1 MVVRKGI
8 LLLATLLLSACGAGG
23 GGGGAPG
30 VSPTVS
36 VIPTTVQAVATF
48 LGIKTSAGTFAYYRD
63 GSVSTPISYMY
74 ARDINNDGVDEVF
87 FVAFEAQPNTLFTYS
102 NTSVHIF
109 GWENNVFKEITSTW
123 LPGISN
129 QVEGVGD
136 LVFGDFNGDG
146 KIDVFLSAYTDM
158 DFDTNAYALM
168 NTGSSFTKVSLGL
181 ARWQHGVTSADI
193 NRDGFDDVIV
203 AGYSSTS
210 PQYMGSATGLINY
223 SGMVGS
229 SGVAIGDFL
238 GTGTAQA
245 VFVDAGSNGGADSFI
260 YSMAINNVNRQITF
274 TKTVALPAPRLVSAE
289 DSTSRSHDI
298 RARAVDFD
306 SDGRLDI
313 VIFSYKANMVR
324 SLTESE
330 YKSEIQ
336 FLRNTGNGVF
346 VDVTDTVRSG
356 YDTSGYL
363 GYSPVFRDFNG
374 DGRLDLFVS
383 STDYFPSRAHKSTA
397 LLIQQANGT
406 YQVSNKSDFANAVES
421 QGGGQLLL
429 AKGPAG
435 KTYLVSEGPWAR
447 TSFST
452 VYIQPVNF

>member
-23 GGGGAPG
+23 GGGGTPG
-30 VSPTVS
+30 SNPNAS
-36 VIPTTVQAVATF
+36 AIPTTVQAVATF
-48 LGIKTSAGTFAYYRD
+48 LGTKTLAGTFTYYRD

-87 FVAFEAQPNTLFTYS
+87 FVAFAVQRNTLSTYGS
-102 NTSVHIF
+102 TSVHIF

-146 KIDVFLSAYTDM
+146 KIDVFLSAYTDT
-158 DFDTNAYALM
+158 DVDVNAYALM

-181 ARWQHGVTSADI
+181 ARWQHGVASADV

-203 AGYSSTS
+203 AGYANF
-210 PQYMGSATGLINY
+210 PQYMGSATGLVQY
-223 SGMVGS
+223 SGMIGS
-229 SGVAIGDFL
+229 SGVAVGDFL

-298 RARAVDFD
+298 RARAVDID

>member
-1 MVVRKGI
+1 MSVGKGI
-8 LLLATLLLSACGAGG
+8 LLMATLLLSACGAGG
-23 GGGGAPG
+23 GGGGTPG
-30 VSPTVS
+30 TGPNASA
-36 VIPTTVQAVATF
+36 IPTTVQAVATF
-48 LGIKTSAGTFAYYRD
+48 LGTKTLAGTFTYYRD

-87 FVAFEAQPNTLFTYS
+87 FVAFAVQRNTLSTYGS
-102 NTSVHIF
+102 TSVHIF

-146 KIDVFLSAYTDM
+146 KIDVFLSAYTDT
-158 DFDTNAYALM
+158 DVDVNAYALM

-181 ARWQHGVTSADI
+181 ARWQHGVASADV

-210 PQYMGSATGLINY
+210 PQYMGSATGLVQY

-229 SGVAIGDFL
+229 SGVAVGDFL

-245 VFVDAGSNGGADSFI
+245 VFVDASSNGGADSFI
-260 YSMAINNVNRQITF
+260 YSMAINNVTRQIIF
-274 TKTVALPAPRLVSAE
+274 TKTVTLPAPRLTSAE

-298 RARAVDFD
+298 RSRAVDFD

-313 VIFSYKANMVR
+313 VVFSYKANYTR
-324 SLTESE
+324 GLTESE

-346 VDVTDTVRSG
+346 VDVTDTIRVG
-356 YDTSGYL
+356 YDTTGYL
-363 GYSPVFRDFNG
+363 GYYPEFRDFNG
-374 DGRLDLFVS
+374 DGKLDLFS
-383 STDYFPSRAHKSTA
+383 SNTDFFSSRAHKSTT

-406 YQVSNKSDFANAVES
+406 YKDTGKSDFANAV
-421 QGGGQLLL
+421 GYGGQGLLT
-429 AKGPAG
+429 KGPSG
-435 KTYLVSEGPWAR
+435 KTYLVTEAPWAR

-452 VYIQPVNF
+452 VYVQPVNF

>member
-1 MVVRKGI
+1 MFRNQRMIHAVSLACTLI
-8 LLLATLLLSACGAGG
+8 LVACGAGG
-23 GGGGAPG
+23 GGASTSGTANNA
-30 VSPTVS
+30 
-36 VIPTTVQAVATF
+36 IPTTVQAVVTF
-48 LGIKTSAGTFAYYRD
+48 LDTKILAGTFAYYRD
-63 GSVSTPISYMY
+63 GSTNTPVSYMY
-74 ARDINNDGVDEVF
+74 ARDINKDGVDEVF
-87 FVAFEAQPNTLFTYS
+87 FVAFESQPNTQANYS
-102 NTSVHIF
+102 NTSIHIF

-123 LPGISN
+123 LPGTSN

-181 ARWQHGVTSADI
+181 ARWQHAVASADI

-203 AGYSSTS
+203 AGYSGNS
-210 PQYMGSATGLINY
+210 PQYMGSTTGLVNY
-223 SGMVGS
+223 SGMIGS
-229 SGVAIGDFL
+229 SGVAVGDFL

-245 VFVDAGSNGGADSFI
+245 VFVDAGSGLADSFI
-260 YSMAINNVNRQITF
+260 YTMTINNVARQITF
-274 TKTVALPAPRLVSAE
+274 TKTVTLPAPRLLATE
-289 DSTSRSHDI
+289 DSTNRSHDI
-298 RARAVDFD
+298 RTRAVDFD

-313 VIFSYKANMVR
+313 VIFSYKANYTR
-324 SLTESE
+324 SLLETE

-346 VDVTDTVRSG
+346 VDVTDTIRSG
-356 YDTSGYL
+356 YDTTGYL
-363 GYSPVFRDFNG
+363 GYYPEFRDFNS
-374 DGRLDLFVS
+374 DGRLDLFLS
-383 STDYFPSRAHKSTA
+383 QPDYFSSRAHKSTT

-406 YQVSNKSDFANAVES
+406 YKDTGKSDLSNAI
-421 QGGGQLLL
+421 GYGGQGLLT
-429 AKGPAG
+429 KGPAG
-435 KTYLVSEGPWAR
+435 KTYLVTEAPWAR

>member
-30 VSPTVS
+30 ASS
-36 VIPTTVQAVATF
+36 NASIIPTTVQAVATF
-48 LGIKTSAGTFAYYRD
+48 LGAKTLAGTFTYYRD

-87 FVAFEAQPNTLFTYS
+87 FVAFAVQRNTLATYGS
-102 NTSVHIF
+102 TSVHIF

-146 KIDVFLSAYTDM
+146 KIDVFLSAYTDT
-158 DFDTNAYALM
+158 DVDVNAYALM

-181 ARWQHGVTSADI
+181 ARWQHGVASADV

-210 PQYMGSATGLINY
+210 PQYMGSATGLVQY

-229 SGVAIGDFL
+229 SGVAVGDFL

-245 VFVDAGSNGGADSFI
+245 VFVDAGSADSVI
-260 YSMAINNVNRQITF
+260 YSMAINNVARQITF
-274 TKTVALPAPRLVSAE
+274 TKTVTLPAPRLRSVE
-289 DSTSRSHDI
+289 DATSSSHDV

-313 VIFSYKANMVR
+313 VVISYKANFTR
-324 SLTESE
+324 SLLETE

-356 YDTSGYL
+356 YDTTGYP
-363 GYSPVFRDFNG
+363 GYYPEFRDFNG
-374 DGRLDLFVS
+374 DGKLDLFLCQP
-383 STDYFPSRAHKSTA
+383 DYFPSRTHKSTT

-406 YQVSNKSDFANAVES
+406 YKDTGKSDFAIAI
-421 QGGGQLLL
+421 GYGGQGLLT
-429 AKGPAG
+429 KGPAG
-435 KTYLVSEGPWAR
+435 KTYLVTEAPWAR

>member
-30 VSPTVS
+30 ASPNAS
-36 VIPTTVQAVATF
+36 AIPTIVQAVSTF
-48 LGIKTSAGTFAYYRD
+48 LGTKTLAGTFTYYRD

-74 ARDINNDGVDEVF
+74 ARDLNNDGVDEVF
-87 FVAFEAQPNTLFTYS
+87 FVAFAVQRNTLSTYGS
-102 NTSVHIF
+102 TSVHIF

-146 KIDVFLSAYTDM
+146 KIDVFLSAYTDT
-158 DFDTNAYALM
+158 DVDVNAYALM

-181 ARWQHGVTSADI
+181 ARWQHGVASADV

-203 AGYSSTS
+203 AGYSSKS
-210 PQYMGSATGLINY
+210 PQYIGSATGLVQY

-229 SGVAIGDFL
+229 SGIAVGDFL

-245 VFVDAGSNGGADSFI
+245 VFVDVGTGSADSVI
-260 YSMAINNVNRQITF
+260 YSMSINNVTRMVTF
-274 TKTVALPAPRLVSAE
+274 TKSVTLPAPKLQSVKDA
-289 DSTSRSHDI
+289 TSSSHNI

-313 VIFSYKANMVR
+313 VVISYKADYTK
-324 SLTESE
+324 SLTETE

-346 VDVTDTVRSG
+346 VDVTDSIRVG
-356 YDTSGYL
+356 YDTTGYP
-363 GYSPVFRDFNG
+363 GYYPEFRDFNG
-374 DGRLDLFVS
+374 DGKLDLFS
-383 STDYFPSRAHKSTA
+383 SNPDFFSSRTHKSTT

-406 YQVSNKSDFANAVES
+406 YKDTGKSDFANAV
-421 QGGGQLLL
+421 GYGGQGLLT
-429 AKGPAG
+429 KGPAG
-435 KTYLVSEGPWAR
+435 KTYLVTEAPWAR

>member
-1 MVVRKGI
+1 MFGNTHIIHAVSLACTLI
-8 LLLATLLLSACGAGG
+8 LVACGAGG
-23 GGGGAPG
+23 GGPGTPGAANNAI
-30 VSPTVS
+30 PTV
-36 VIPTTVQAVATF
+36 VQAATF
-48 LGIKTSAGTFAYYRD
+48 LGTKTSAGSFAYYRD
-63 GSVSTPISYMY
+63 GSTNNPVSYMY
-74 ARDINNDGVDEVF
+74 SRDINNDGVDEVF
-87 FVAFEAQPNTLFTYS
+87 FVAFETQPNTQANYS
-102 NTSVHIF
+102 NTSIHIF
-109 GWENNVFKEITSTW
+109 GWENSVFKEITSTW
-123 LPGISN
+123 LPGTSN

-181 ARWQHGVTSADI
+181 ARWQHGVASADV

-203 AGYSSTS
+203 AGYANF
-210 PQYMGSATGLINY
+210 PQYMGSATGLVQY
-223 SGMVGS
+223 SGMIGS
-229 SGVAIGDFL
+229 SGVAVGDFL

-245 VFVDAGSNGGADSFI
+245 VFVDASSNGGADSFI
-260 YSMAINNVNRQITF
+260 YTMTINNVAKQITF
-274 TKTVALPAPRLVSAE
+274 TKTVTLPAPRLVATE
-289 DSTSRSHDI
+289 DSSNRSHDI

-313 VIFSYKANMVR
+313 VIFSYKSNMVR
-324 SLTESE
+324 GLTETE

-336 FLRNTGNGVF
+336 FLRNMGNGVF

-356 YDTSGYL
+356 YDTTGYP
-363 GYSPVFRDFNG
+363 GYYPVFQDFNG
-374 DGRLDLFVS
+374 DGRLDLFLS
-383 STDYFPSRAHKSTA
+383 QPDYFPSRTHKSTT

-406 YQVSNKSDFANAVES
+406 YKDTGKSDFANAV
-421 QGGGQLLL
+421 GYGGQGLL

-435 KTYLVSEGPWAR
+435 KTYLVTESAWAR
-447 TSFST
+447 TSFTT

>member
-1 MVVRKGI
+1 MAVGKGI

-23 GGGGAPG
+23 GGPSAPG
-30 VSPTVS
+30 TSNN

-48 LGIKTSAGTFAYYRD
+48 LGTKISAGSFAYYRD

-74 ARDINNDGVDEVF
+74 AQDINKDGVDEVF
-87 FVAFEAQPNTLFTYS
+87 FVAFEAQPNTQATYS

-158 DFDTNAYALM
+158 DVDVNAYALM

-181 ARWQHGVTSADI
+181 ARWQHGVASADV

-210 PQYMGSATGLINY
+210 PQYMGSATGLVQY
-223 SGMVGS
+223 SGMIGS
-229 SGVAIGDFL
+229 SGVAVGDFL

-260 YSMAINNVNRQITF
+260 YSMAINNANRQITF

-313 VIFSYKANMVR
+313 VIFSYKANMTR
-324 SLTESE
+324 SLTEAE

-356 YDTSGYL
+356 YDTTGYL
-363 GYSPVFRDFNG
+363 GYYPVFKDFNG

-383 STDYFPSRAHKSTA
+383 STDYFPSRTHKSTA
-397 LLIQQANGT
+397 LLIQQDNGK

-447 TSFST
+447 TSFTT
-452 VYIQPVNF
+452 VFVQPVNF

>member
-1 MVVRKGI
+1 MAIGKGM

-23 GGGGAPG
+23 GGPSAPG
-30 VSPTVS
+30 ARNN

-48 LGIKTSAGTFAYYRD
+48 LGTKTLAGTFTYYRD

-87 FVAFEAQPNTLFTYS
+87 FVAFAVQRNTLSTYGS
-102 NTSVHIF
+102 TSVHIF

-146 KIDVFLSAYTDM
+146 KIDVFLSAYTDT
-158 DFDTNAYALM
+158 DVDVNAYALM

-181 ARWQHGVTSADI
+181 ARWQHGVASADV

-203 AGYSSTS
+203 AGYSSAS
-210 PQYMGSATGLINY
+210 PQYMGSASGLVQY

-229 SGVAIGDFL
+229 SGVAVGDFL

-245 VFVDAGSNGGADSFI
+245 VFVDAGSADSVI
-260 YSMAINNVNRQITF
+260 YSMSINNVARQITF
-274 TKTVALPAPRLVSAE
+274 TKTVTLPAPRLRSVE
-289 DSTSRSHDI
+289 DATSSSHDV

-313 VIFSYKANMVR
+313 VVISYKANFTR
-324 SLTESE
+324 SLTDSE

-346 VDVTDTVRSG
+346 VDVTDSVRVG
-356 YDTSGYL
+356 YDTTGYP
-363 GYSPVFRDFNG
+363 GYYPEFRDFNG
-374 DGRLDLFVS
+374 DGKLDLFLCQP
-383 STDYFPSRAHKSTA
+383 DYFPNRVHKSTT

-406 YQVSNKSDFANAVES
+406 YKDTGKSDFANAV
-421 QGGGQLLL
+421 GYGGQGLLT
-429 AKGPAG
+429 KGPAG
-435 KTYLVSEGPWAR
+435 KTYLVTEAPWAR

>member
-1 MVVRKGI
+1 MAVGKGI

-30 VSPTVS
+30 ASNN

-48 LGIKTSAGTFAYYRD
+48 LGTKISAGSFAYYRD

-74 ARDINNDGVDEVF
+74 AQDINKDGVDEVF
-87 FVAFEAQPNTLFTYS
+87 FVAFEAQPNTLATYS

-158 DFDTNAYALM
+158 DVDVNAYALM

-181 ARWQHGVTSADI
+181 ARWQHGVASADV

-203 AGYSSTS
+203 AGYSSAS
-210 PQYMGSATGLINY
+210 PQYMGSSAGLVQY

-229 SGVAIGDFL
+229 SGVAVGDFL

-245 VFVDAGSNGGADSFI
+245 VFVDAGSADSVI
-260 YSMAINNVNRQITF
+260 YSMSINNGSRQITF
-274 TKTVALPAPRLVSAE
+274 TKSVTLPAPRLRSVE
-289 DSTSRSHDI
+289 DATSSSHDI

-313 VIFSYKANMVR
+313 VVFSYKANFTR

-363 GYSPVFRDFNG
+363 GYYPVFKDFNG

-397 LLIQQANGT
+397 LLIQQANGK

-447 TSFST
+447 TSFTT
-452 VYIQPVNF
+452 VFVQPVNF

>member
-1 MVVRKGI
+1 MFRNQRMIHAISLACTLI
-8 LLLATLLLSACGAGG
+8 LVACGAGG
-23 GGGGAPG
+23 GGASTSGTANNA
-30 VSPTVS
+30 
-36 VIPTTVQAVATF
+36 IPTTVQAVVTF
-48 LGIKTSAGTFAYYRD
+48 LDTKILAGTFAYYRD
-63 GSVSTPISYMY
+63 GSTNTPVSYMY
-74 ARDINNDGVDEVF
+74 ARDINKDGVDEVF
-87 FVAFEAQPNTLFTYS
+87 FVAFESQPNTQANYS
-102 NTSVHIF
+102 NTSIHIF

-181 ARWQHGVTSADI
+181 ARWQHAVVSADI

-203 AGYSSTS
+203 AGYSGNS
-210 PQYMGSATGLINY
+210 PQYMGSTTGLVNY
-223 SGMVGS
+223 SGMIGS
-229 SGVAIGDFL
+229 SGVAVGDFL

-245 VFVDAGSNGGADSFI
+245 VFVDAGSGSADSFI
-260 YSMAINNVNRQITF
+260 YTMTINSVARQITF
-274 TKTVALPAPRLVSAE
+274 TKTVTLPAPRLLATE
-289 DSTSRSHDI
+289 DSTNRSHDI
-298 RARAVDFD
+298 RTRAVDFD

-313 VIFSYKANMVR
+313 VIFSYKANYAR
-324 SLTESE
+324 SLVETE

-336 FLRNTGNGVF
+336 FLRNTGNAVF
-346 VDVTDTVRSG
+346 VDVTDTIRSG
-356 YDTSGYL
+356 YDTTGYL
-363 GYSPVFRDFNG
+363 GYYPEFRDFNG
-374 DGRLDLFVS
+374 DGRLDLFLS
-383 STDYFPSRAHKSTA
+383 QPDYFSSRAHKSTT

-406 YQVSNKSDFANAVES
+406 YKDTGKSDLSNAV
-421 QGGGQLLL
+421 GYGGQGLL

-435 KTYLVSEGPWAR
+435 KTYLVTEAPWAR
-447 TSFST
+447 TSFTT

>member
-1 MVVRKGI
+1 M
-8 LLLATLLLSACGAGG
+8 
-23 GGGGAPG
+23 
-30 VSPTVS
+30 
-36 VIPTTVQAVATF
+36 
-48 LGIKTSAGTFAYYRD
+48 D
-63 GSVSTPISYMY
+63 
-74 ARDINNDGVDEVF
+74 VDV
-87 FVAFEAQPNTLFTYS
+87 
-102 NTSVHIF
+102 
-109 GWENNVFKEITSTW
+109 
-123 LPGISN
+123 
-129 QVEGVGD
+129 
-136 LVFGDFNGDG
+136 
-146 KIDVFLSAYTDM
+146 
-158 DFDTNAYALM
+158 NAYALM

-181 ARWQHGVTSADI
+181 ARWQHGVASADI

-203 AGYSSTS
+203 AGYSSNS
-210 PQYMGSATGLINY
+210 PQYMGSATGLVPY

-229 SGVAIGDFL
+229 SGVAVGDFL

-245 VFVDAGSNGGADSFI
+245 VFVDAGSADSVI
-260 YSMAINNVNRQITF
+260 YSMAINNVTRLITF
-274 TKTVALPAPRLVSAE
+274 TKSVTLPAPRLRSVE
-289 DSTSRSHDI
+289 DATSSSHDI

-313 VIFSYKANMVR
+313 VVFSYKANFTR
-324 SLTESE
+324 SLTEAE

-356 YDTSGYL
+356 YDTTGYL

-447 TSFST
+447 TSFTT
-452 VYIQPVNF
+452 VFVQPVNF

>member
-1 MVVRKGI
+1 MVFKKCTALVF
-8 LLLATLLLSACGAGG
+8 TLVLTACGAGG
-23 GGGGAPG
+23 GGSSAPG
-30 VSPTVS
+30 ATNSVSA
-36 VIPTTVQAVATF
+36 IPTTVETIAF
-48 LGIKTSAGTFAYYRD
+48 LGAKVLAGVFAYYRD

-87 FVAFEAQPNTLFTYS
+87 FVAFEAQPNVQATYS
-102 NTSVHIF
+102 NTSIHIF

-146 KIDVFLSAYTDM
+146 KIDVFLSSYTDM
-158 DFDTNAYALM
+158 NFDTNAYALM
-168 NTGSSFTKVSLGL
+168 NTGSSFTKVTLGL
-181 ARWQHGVTSADI
+181 ARWQHAVASADI

-203 AGYSSTS
+203 AGYANF
-210 PQYMGSATGLINY
+210 PQYMGSATGLVQY
-223 SGMVGS
+223 SGMIGS
-229 SGVAIGDFL
+229 SGVAVGDFL

-245 VFVDAGSNGGADSFI
+245 VFVDAGSGSADSFI
-260 YSMAINNVNRQITF
+260 YTMSINNVAKQITF
-274 TKTVALPAPRLVSAE
+274 TKTVTLPAPRLTAVE

-298 RARAVDFD
+298 RTRAVDFD

-313 VIFSYKANMVR
+313 VIFSYKANYTR
-324 SLTESE
+324 GLTESE

-346 VDVTDTVRSG
+346 VDVTDTIRVG
-356 YDTSGYL
+356 YDTTGYL
-363 GYSPVFRDFNG
+363 GYYPEFRDFNG
-374 DGRLDLFVS
+374 DGKLDLFS
-383 STDYFPSRAHKSTA
+383 SNTDFFSSRAHKSTT

-406 YQVSNKSDFANAVES
+406 YKDTGKSDFANAV
-421 QGGGQLLL
+421 GYGGQGLLT
-429 AKGPAG
+429 KGPAG
-435 KTYLVSEGPWAR
+435 KTYLVTESAWAR
-447 TSFST
+447 TSFTT

>member
-1 MVVRKGI
+1 MAIGKGM

-23 GGGGAPG
+23 GGPSAPG
-30 VSPTVS
+30 ASNN

-48 LGIKTSAGTFAYYRD
+48 LGTKTLAGTFTYYRD

-87 FVAFEAQPNTLFTYS
+87 FVAFAVQRNTLSTYGS
-102 NTSVHIF
+102 TSVHIF

-146 KIDVFLSAYTDM
+146 KIDVFLSAYTDT
-158 DFDTNAYALM
+158 DVDVNAYALM

-181 ARWQHGVTSADI
+181 ARWQHGVASADV

-203 AGYSSTS
+203 AGYSSAS
-210 PQYMGSATGLINY
+210 PQYMGSASGLVQY

-229 SGVAIGDFL
+229 SGVAVGDFL

-245 VFVDAGSNGGADSFI
+245 VFVDAGSADSVI
-260 YSMAINNVNRQITF
+260 YSMSINNVARQITF
-274 TKTVALPAPRLVSAE
+274 TKTVTLPAPRLRSVE
-289 DSTSRSHDI
+289 DATSSSHDV

-313 VIFSYKANMVR
+313 VVISYKANFTR
-324 SLTESE
+324 SLTDSE

-346 VDVTDTVRSG
+346 VDVTDSVRVG
-356 YDTSGYL
+356 YDTTGYP
-363 GYSPVFRDFNG
+363 GYYPEFRDFNG
-374 DGRLDLFVS
+374 DGKLDLFLCQP
-383 STDYFPSRAHKSTA
+383 DYFPNRVHKSTT

-406 YQVSNKSDFANAVES
+406 YKDTGKSDFANAV
-421 QGGGQLLL
+421 GYGGQGLLT
-429 AKGPAG
+429 KGPAG
-435 KTYLVSEGPWAR
+435 KTYLVTEAPWAR